1 MILMNPAQILSKGF
15 NLNLGKFSFSPS
27 YIQVG
32 EILLL
37 LFILVLTLAQLRR
50 HFVDWSFK
58 GALFG
63 LFFGFLLALILE
75 GFLII
80 GGKTVLTQVLG
91 WKDAPKPVANLLD
104 VGREKLIQV
113 LGQQI
118 EVKIPDAVA
127 KLNPTFKD
135 GVTFFQSLNPSE
147 AQKLKNFICKP

>member
-1 MILMNPAQILSKGF
+1 MNPAGLLSKGF

-32 EILLL
+32 AILVL
-37 LFILVLTLAQLRR
+37 LFILVLTLAQVRR

-80 GGKTVLTQVLG
+80 GGKTAITQVLG
-91 WKDAPKPVANLLD
+91 WKNPPKPLANVLD
-104 VGREKLIQV
+104 LGKAKLIQV
-113 LGQQI
+113 LGEKVEIQI
-118 EVKIPDAVA
+118 PEAVA

-135 GVTFFQSLNPSE
+135 GITFFQSLNPTE
-147 AQKLKNFICKP
+147 AQKFKNFICKP